1 MSAEWGYLNT
11 AITNLGTGLKASMML
26 HLPALSMSGLI
37 KRAVK
42 ASAQLGLS
50 IRGFFS
56 ESMESLG
63 DMYIIANEITIG
75 LAEKEIIGNL
85 GRIAVQLAGYENR
98 TREELMEKRR
108 VDIEDRVYRA
118 WGTAHLV
125 PLRHAPGGHRGP
137 VRAAARGVRWGSI
150 ASVDASTITAL
161 LFLSQKSHIQ
171 RVLQSQADAV
181 GREAHRLHPGE
192 DHSRRAHATE
202 GRLTQCSRVSRSGHR
217 RCSPYSR
224 RRRRSASIPTSS
236 CPSTSFSPSLKDGEG
251 VAVKALQRIK
261 VDVSEMQA
269 EIEKSLPKGKGGLIL
284 GDVPPSKRGQKIL
297 EDSAEEARN
306 MGHEYIGTEH
316 LLLAAVKEQGSIVA
330 RYLARYN
337 ITPNGLREAILQIS
351 GTGDYKGSPGPGGQE
366 EGADPHEEADADAG
380 RVRPGPHRRLPGTTS
395 WTR

>member
-1 MSAEWGYLNT
+1 MFEFTGLADMKGWMRGDRPTGDAAGATLRAGVRGHLQPRAAVRATSPPSRTPGRCPADQEKRVPGADHGRIPSLAERRGFHDIYLDDLSALERRILFERNLVSQGYSVEKHKAHGAQRRRIGRGDHRGRGSPAAGRACKPGRAWKPSWRGWTRWTTQLEGSLPYAVSPEWGYLNT

-26 HLPALSMSGLI
+26 HLPALAMSGLI

-118 WGTAHLV
+118 WGLLTWCRYLTHREAIEALSALRLGVSLGLV
-125 PLRHAPGGHRGP
+125 
-137 VRAAARGVRWGSI
+137 

-171 RVLQSQADAV
+171 RVLQSHADAAD
-181 GREAHRLHPGE
+181 GKLIDYTRAKIIREA
-192 DHSRRAHATE
+192 
-202 GRLTQCSRVSRSGHR
+202 LTQPR
-217 RCSPYSR
+217 
-224 RRRRSASIPTSS
+224 
-236 CPSTSFSPSLKDGEG
+236 
-251 VAVKALQRIK
+251 
-261 VDVSEMQA
+261 
-269 EIEKSLPKGKGGLIL
+269 GG
-284 GDVPPSKRGQKIL
+284 
-297 EDSAEEARN
+297 
-306 MGHEYIGTEH
+306 
-316 LLLAAVKEQGSIVA
+316 
-330 RYLARYN
+330 
-337 ITPNGLREAILQIS
+337 
-351 GTGDYKGSPGPGGQE
+351 
-366 EGADPHEEADADAG
+366 
-380 RVRPGPHRRLPGTTS
+380 
-395 WTR
+395 